1 MNVHV
6 LTYIGNIS
14 KNIYI
19 SQILLN
25 YIFFNAFICWLVVL
39 PAVLHKY
46 TWADFHFEHLD
57 GGSVSAQNRPH
68 KLLVQLD
75 N

>member
-1 MNVHV
+1 MNLTIHTNTVLWLQEYITQIMNVHV

-46 TWADFHFEHLD
+46 T
-57 GGSVSAQNRPH
+57 
-68 KLLVQLD
+68 
-75 N
+75 